1 MIFAPTLVE
10 ISSGMAYADA
20 AQPQSEPDT
29 LAQEI
34 REANAAWVARWPK
47 HCPACNG
54 WGGFSKPL
62 TDAYSGTFT
71 WCTARRAEQ
80 CHRCGGLGLNAQ
92 GKGPC
97 SVCAWNFDDGA
108 EDPIDFP

>member
-1 MIFAPTLVE
+1 MIVAPNLIEESWGTVY
-10 ISSGMAYADA
+10 SAA
-20 AQPQSEPDT
+20 AQSQSAPDS

-34 REANAAWVARWPK
+34 REANAAWAAHWHK

-62 TDAYSGTFT
+62 ADAYSGDFT
-71 WCTARRAEQ
+71 WCTALRAEQ
-80 CHRCGGLGLNAQ
+80 CHRCGELGLNAA
-92 GKGPC
+92 GEGPC
-97 SVCAWNFDDGA
+97 SACAWNYDDGM